1 MLCCADLSACLQQ
14 HAQACIDTDLPTP
27 MQARLTDA
35 QAELRTSEQR
45 CHLEKGRV
53 AELEALL
60 SGLRAR
66 EYKADS
72 TSQRSGSQLGAIQER
87 NKMLED
93 QVGAEGGAAGD
104 AGGMHQLG
112 VVGSAGGPGGAR
124 GCASDDDV

>member
-1 MLCCADLSACLQQ
+1 
-14 HAQACIDTDLPTP
+14 

-87 NKMLED
+87 NKMLEE
-93 QVGAEGGAAGD
+93 QVGGGAG
-104 AGGMHQLG
+104 AGGMCQLG
-112 VVGSAGGPGGAR
+112 VVGSAGAR
-124 GCASDDDV
+124 WGHGCYC